1 MTNKKKIFIFHH
13 LGLGDH
19 FHCNGIVRILYKKHI
34 NKNNIYL
41 IVEKKFSHMVKE
53 MFSDLK
59 KLKYKTIK
67 LGKATLKD
75 RYFNK
80 HEIVQQI
87 VKDKNSNLIKIGH
100 EFLYKNF
107 KLINKI
113 YTCDMLFYKQMDIPY
128 KIRHEGSF
136 WKRNKLKE
144 NKLYNKLIISKKYA
158 FIHDDPSRGYVI
170 DDKVVSK
177 GLSILRNNNKV
188 NILHYGKILENAS
201 EIHLM
206 ESSIRCMIESLKIK
220 SKKNNIY
227 RFINGP
233 WKSMP
238 FYRNKK
244 IIGSKIKWKFKKLN
258 FHHTVLGKIKKI
270 IKSFL

>member
-1 MTNKKKIFIFHH
+1 MADKNKILIYHH

-19 FHCNGIVRILYKKHI
+19 FHCNGIVRTLYKKY
-34 NKNNIYL
+34 NSKKKIYL
-41 IVEKKFSHMVKE
+41 VVKKQYSYMVKE
-53 MFSDLK
+53 MFNDLK
-59 KLKYKTIK
+59 NLKYKTIR
-67 LGKATLKD
+67 L
-75 RYFNK
+75 NK
-80 HEIVQQI
+80 KQNNENEIVQLI
-87 VKDKNSNLIKIGH
+87 VKNEDFDLIKIGH
-100 EFLYKNF
+100 EFFYKNR

-113 YTCDMLFYKQMDIPY
+113 YTCDMFFYKQMDIPY
-128 KIRHEGSF
+128 KIRHEGTF
-136 WKRNKLKE
+136 WIRNKLNE
-144 NKLYNKLIISKKYA
+144 NKLYNKLIKSKKYA
-158 FIHDDPSRGYVI
+158 FIHDDPSRGFVI

-177 GLSILRNNNKV
+177 GLSILRNSNKV

-220 SKKNNIY
+220 SKKNYIY

-233 WKSMP
+233 WKSIP
-238 FYRNKK
+238 FYKNKK

>member
-1 MTNKKKIFIFHH
+1 MTN
-13 LGLGDH
+13 
-19 FHCNGIVRILYKKHI
+19 IL
-34 NKNNIYL
+34 
-41 IVEKKFSHMVKE
+41 M
-53 MFSDLK
+53 
-59 KLKYKTIK
+59 
-67 LGKATLKD
+67 
-75 RYFNK
+75 K
-80 HEIVQQI
+80 HEIVRAIPPFVQ
-87 VKDKNSNLIKIGH
+87 DLIKIGH

-128 KIRHEGSF
+128 KIRHEGTF

-144 NKLYNKLIISKKYA
+144 NKLYNKLIKSKKYA
-158 FIHDDPSRGYVI
+158 FIHDDPSRGFVI

-177 GLSILRNNNKV
+177 GLSILRNSNKV

-227 RFINGP
+227 RFINGFY
-233 WKSMP
+233 KSIH
-238 FYRNKK
+238 F
-244 IIGSKIKWKFKKLN
+244 IEIKKLLEVKLN
-258 FHHTVLGKIKKI
+258 GSLKN
-270 IKSFL
+270 